1 MNHDRDE
8 YSQIKRSLDL
18 FEEKASKFDAERLAL
33 GYRIRYAMIANLLLE
48 VSKLGATAL
57 DMGCGTGE
65 YTMLMERIGFEV
77 IGVDFSK
84 AMLLMCHSKIKGLQ
98 ESNQPQ
104 LVNSECSKLPF
115 ESNMFDVLACIAVLD
130 CVPNYNELLGEA
142 YRVLKDDGA
151 LIICVDSIWSPSSL
165 CTNARELL
173 QREKVNNSAL
183 CLQYKCLMD
192 CMRVCGF
199 AKEKFVGDIFL
210 GQVLTGFL
218 FNPEKNDV
226 TSKILKIFQ
235 PIDSYLTRLS
245 LLKPFS
251 AHYIIQARKNSKI
264 LMPIRDR
271 RS

>member
-1 MNHDRDE
+1 M
-8 YSQIKRSLDL
+8 KRSLDL
-18 FEEKASKFDAERLAL
+18 FEKKASQFDAERLAL
-33 GYRIRYAMIANLLLE
+33 GYRIRYAIIANLLLR
-48 VSKLGATAL
+48 VYKQGATAL

-65 YTMLMERIGFEV
+65 YAMLMERIGFEV
-77 IGVDFSK
+77 TGVDFSK
-84 AMLLMCHSKIKGLQ
+84 AMLLVCHSKIKGLQ

-104 LVNSECSKLPF
+104 VVNSECSKLPF
-115 ESNMFDVLACIAVLD
+115 GSNMFDVLACIAVLD

-142 YRVLKDDGA
+142 YRVLKENGA
-151 LIICVDSIWSPSSL
+151 LIVCVDSIWSPSSF
-165 CTNARELL
+165 CTKALELL
-173 QREKVNNSAL
+173 QRGKVNNGTL
-183 CLQYKCLMD
+183 CLQYKCLTD
-192 CMRVCGF
+192 YMRICGF
-199 AKEKFVGDIFL
+199 VKEKFVGDIFL

-245 LLKPFS
+245 LLRPFS

-264 LMPIRDR
+264 LMPISYR